1 MQNFTFNKE
10 GFNNLFPFYLLLDGT
25 LTVTSLGKSIAKLY
39 PDLTEG
45 ANFTTLFRIKRPFLD
60 TITPAALL
68 TNLSQLAIL
77 ESRTGS
83 DVLLRGQFEQMGDG
97 FLFVGSP
104 WFVSIEEI
112 KQKNL
117 SIVDFANYDPLLDL
131 LQLIKTQQI
140 TTLELGNL
148 LKINTNQREEL
159 RKDREE
165 LNRIAMVASANN
177 NGIVFTTPEAR
188 IFWCNDAY
196 IRQTGFSR
204 DEIFGKTPVQI
215 GNNPAI
221 DKDALHTMIDRFYNG
236 EAFDVELTHGRKD
249 GSYFW
254 TRIQGQPV
262 YGEDGKVLQYFA
274 MIEDMSEIREKE
286 EELKLL
292 SVITEKNTNSIVVCD
307 KDGHI
312 EWVNKS
318 FEKTTGYS
326 ITELIGKKPGK
337 LLQGPETN
345 RETAAY
351 LSGQIR
357 AGEPF
362 KCEILNY
369 SKTGAKYWAQIQGQ
383 ALYNERGDITRYFA
397 IEEDIT
403 ERKELEQ
410 QKEELVASLEKSN
423 KELEDYAQIV
433 SHDLKSPL
441 RSINSLI
448 AWIKEEN
455 EGGLSEQT
463 ALYFSMIE
471 NKLEKMDSLI
481 QGVLTYS
488 RIDKADV
495 NKERINLHE
504 IVRNIISIIHI
515 PDNITVQVD
524 GTLPTILADRYR
536 MHQLFQNL
544 IGNAVNY
551 IDKPQGL
558 VNIGF
563 SETPA
568 HYTFYVKDNGPGIAP
583 ENHEKI
589 FKIFQSLIK
598 NERSTGLGL
607 SIVKKIADNYKG
619 RVWLESELKKGTTF
633 FIQLPKN

>member
-1 MQNFTFNKE
+1 MQKFTFNKE
-10 GFNNLFPFYLLLDGT
+10 GFNNLFPFHLLLDGD
-25 LTVTSLGKSIAKLY
+25 LNITSIGKSIAKLY
-39 PDLTEG
+39 PNLKEG
-45 ANFTTLFRIKRPFLD
+45 ESFKALFRIKRPFLD
-60 TITPAALL
+60 TITPAGLL
-68 TNLSQLAIL
+68 TNLTQLVIL

-83 DVLLRGQFEQMGDG
+83 DVQLRGQFEQMDDC
-97 FLFVGSP
+97 FLFIGSP
-104 WFVSIEEI
+104 WFVSLEEI
-112 KQKNL
+112 KQQNL
-117 SIVDFANYDPLLDL
+117 SILDFANYDPLLDL
-131 LQLIKTQQI
+131 LQLIKTQEI
-140 TTLELGNL
+140 TTLELRNL
-148 LKINTNQREEL
+148 LKINNNQREEL

-177 NGIVFTTPEAR
+177 NGIVFTTPDAK

-196 IRQTGFSR
+196 MRQTGFSR
-204 DEIFGKTPVQI
+204 EEVIGKTPVQI

-221 DKDALHTMIDRFYNG
+221 DKVELHTMIDRFYKG
-236 EAFDVELTHGRKD
+236 EPFDVEITHGRKD

-262 YGEDGKVLQYFA
+262 YNDDGKVLQFFA
-274 MIEDMSEIREKE
+274 MVEDMSEMREKE

-307 KDGHI
+307 KNGHI
-312 EWVNKS
+312 EWANKS
-318 FEKTTGYS
+318 FEQTTGYS

-337 LLQGPETN
+337 LLQGKETN
-345 RETAAY
+345 PETAAY
-351 LSGQIR
+351 LAQQIR

-369 SKTGAKYWAQIQGQ
+369 KKNGIKYWAQIQGQ
-383 ALYNERGDITRYFA
+383 ALYNERGEIARYFA

-403 ERKELEQ
+403 ERKKLER
-410 QKEELVASLEKSN
+410 QKEELVTSLEKSN

-455 EGGLSEQT
+455 EGGLSDQT
-463 ALYFSMIE
+463 ALYLSMIE

-551 IDKPQGL
+551 IDKPHGL
-558 VNIGF
+558 VNIGYT
-563 SETPA
+563 ETGA

-583 ENHEKI
+583 ENHQKI

-619 RVWLESELKKGTTF
+619 RVWLESELKNGTTF
-633 FIQLPKN
+633 FIQLPKK